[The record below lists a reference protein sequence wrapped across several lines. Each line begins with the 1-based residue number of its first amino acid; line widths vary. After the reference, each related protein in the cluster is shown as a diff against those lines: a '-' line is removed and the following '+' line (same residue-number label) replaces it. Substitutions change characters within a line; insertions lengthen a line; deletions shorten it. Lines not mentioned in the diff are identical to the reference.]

1 MERVPVALV
10 AVFLASAAVAVASSL
25 SGRRFAL
32 VLAKPLTTAML
43 LVVAGPIGSRL
54 SWLIH
59 AGIVFSLAGDTIL
72 LFPTKSAFLV
82 GLGIFLLAHLA
93 YIVGFVGVA
102 GGALFAAPALVAAAL
117 VLTASAFLLRRLW
130 PGVASIRVPLVAY
143 AIALSAMVTTAV
155 AAATA
160 GGPQALSPAAAV
172 GAALFFVG
180 DASLALDHFH
190 KRIRYAPLLTLG
202 VYWLGQL
209 GIALGARWAG

>member
-1 MERVPVALV
+1 VPVALV
-10 AVFLASAAVAVASSL
+10 ALFLASATVAVASSL

-32 VLAKPLTTAML
+32 VLAKPLTTALL

-102 GGALFAAPALVAAAL
+102 GGALFAAPALVAAAV

-143 AIALSAMVTTAV
+143 AIALSVMVTTAV
-155 AAATA
+155 AAASA

-190 KRIRYAPLLTLG
+190 ARIRYAPLLTLG

-209 GIALGARWAG
+209 GIALSARWAG

>member
-10 AVFLASAAVAVASSL
+10 GVFLASAAVAVASSL